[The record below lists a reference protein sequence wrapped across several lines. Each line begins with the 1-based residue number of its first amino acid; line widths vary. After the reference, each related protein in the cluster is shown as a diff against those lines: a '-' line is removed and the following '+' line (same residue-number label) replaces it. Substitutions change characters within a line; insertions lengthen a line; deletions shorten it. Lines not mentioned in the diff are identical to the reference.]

1 MGGAQET
8 IQSINN
14 LQLENNKPTSLTL
27 SIRGEAEKP
36 SNNNEQISNLE
47 VYNSN
52 KVCSKRYSMSWFQV
66 FSLIFTLRYH
76 IAYTLDIR
84 IGREQQ

>member
-8 IQSINN
+8 IQSINS

-47 VYNSN
+47 VYNPN
-52 KVCSKRYSMSWFQV
+52 KVCSKVYSMSWF
-66 FSLIFTLRYH
+66 FSLIFTLMYH

-84 IGREQQ
+84 IGKEQQ

>member
-8 IQSINN
+8 IQSINS

-47 VYNSN
+47 VYNPN
-52 KVCSKRYSMSWFQV
+52 KVCSKIYSISWF

-84 IGREQQ
+84 IGKEQQ

>member
-27 SIRGEAEKP
+27 SKPGEAEKP
-36 SNNNEQISNLE
+36 CNNNEQISNLE
-47 VYNSN
+47 VHNPTN
-52 KVCSKRYSMSWFQV
+52 KVCSKIHSMF
-66 FSLIFTLRYH
+66 
-76 IAYTLDIR
+76 
-84 IGREQQ
+84 

>member
-8 IQSINN
+8 IQSIDN

-36 SNNNEQISNLE
+36 CNNNEQISNLE
-47 VYNSN
+47 VNNPN
-52 KVCSKRYSMSWFQV
+52 KVCSKIYSMSWFRVQ
-66 FSLIFTLRYH
+66 FCLR
-76 IAYTLDIR
+76 
-84 IGREQQ
+84 

>member
-27 SIRGEAEKP
+27 STRGEPEKP
-36 SNNNEQISNLE
+36 CNNNEQISNLE
-47 VYNSN
+47 VHNPTN
-52 KVCSKRYSMSWFQV
+52 KVCSKMQTYEFNT
-66 FSLIFTLRYH
+66 IC
-76 IAYTLDIR
+76 
-84 IGREQQ
+84 QQFDVICMQLYL